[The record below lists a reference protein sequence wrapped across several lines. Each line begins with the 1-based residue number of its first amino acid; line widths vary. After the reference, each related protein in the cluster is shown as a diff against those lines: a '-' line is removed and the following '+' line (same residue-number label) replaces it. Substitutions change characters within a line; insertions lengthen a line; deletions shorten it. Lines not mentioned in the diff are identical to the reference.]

1 MKKGCYLAPFSF
13 AKERSILFMLLHRSL
28 PYCFSDGAQELC
40 ASAIEAFGDLSN
52 DIEVGLYCSNA
63 GGDIAEWHSDANHN
77 FTIQLTGV
85 KDWQV
90 VDLPED
96 PTSLLLRGERS
107 RGLFD
112 APHNRAEQLL
122 GTTAT
127 AAAKSYSL
135 APGSV
140 LYVPPGHP
148 HRVVPSAGGSLSVDV
163 RIGHISHAKWVSEV
177 LYASLMHAALSHSLD
192 AQAAR
197 PCNAAMIASQPVGP
211 SDDVSLLLAGE
222 GLAARIGQCC
232 LPRAFPFEREF
243 SDGLN
248 RGGSLDFLEARGFMA
263 SRHLLVNAYVDLSPL
278 IAMSLQWRDES
289 TICVSIICTSGL
301 TGLEHCRYRLICD
314 ACLYD
319 CMSMLITS
327 GAPVA
332 VNELMA
338 SCKDRDK
345 LWVMLRCL
353 LHSNTVFVVKALK
366 QNQIS
371 TGVPPTGSKRVSKRR
386 RR

>member
-1 MKKGCYLAPFSF
+1 MRRSSAP
-13 AKERSILFMLLHRSL
+13 L
-28 PYCFSDGAQELC
+28 PLKH
-40 ASAIEAFGDLSN
+40 SAICPTTLKSVYIAQTPEATF
-52 DIEVGLYCSNA
+52 
-63 GGDIAEWHSDANHN
+63 AEWHSDANHN

-177 LYASLMHAALSHSLD
+177 LYASLMHAALSHSP
-192 AQAAR
+192 R
-197 PCNAAMIASQPVGP
+197 CAS
-211 SDDVSLLLAGE
+211 S
-222 GLAARIGQCC
+222 
-232 LPRAFPFEREF
+232 
-243 SDGLN
+243 
-248 RGGSLDFLEARGFMA
+248 
-263 SRHLLVNAYVDLSPL
+263 SPL
-278 IAMSLQWRDES
+278 QR
-289 TICVSIICTSGL
+289 C
-301 TGLEHCRYRLICD
+301 
-314 ACLYD
+314 YD
-319 CMSMLITS
+319 CFS
-327 GAPVA
+327 ACRA
-332 VNELMA
+332 V
-338 SCKDRDK
+338 R
-345 LWVMLRCL
+345 
-353 LHSNTVFVVKALK
+353 
-366 QNQIS
+366 
-371 TGVPPTGSKRVSKRR
+371 
-386 RR
+386 